1 MLAANIL
8 FYQYQEQWELA
19 CAVLSPKCTQTKNKK
34 SKLGIRELTMID
46 ADRCIRNDELEV
58 VDSLDETARG
68 DNGFGSSGR

>member
-1 MLAANIL
+1 MA
-8 FYQYQEQWELA
+8 
-19 CAVLSPKCTQTKNKK
+19 
-34 SKLGIRELTMID
+34 D